1 VPARNTPRGGGRSR
15 KRRARAAARPKQE
28 SDRASVPAA
37 LGAETTPSAAD
48 TRARDRN
55 GPEGGRG
62 GERARAR
69 TRNRPAHSESALYSP
84 RGVGE
89 RPQAPWHP
97 LPLSELLIL
106 VGAIGAAI
114 GFSRGVSHGAA
125 PMFAGLAAVLA
136 GTLEFT
142 LREHLSGFRS
152 HTIIIAVLAVAVF
165 HSAVALGVA
174 AFTTVPRALNVGL
187 VALDIALFAVLFK
200 FLRARFLDARRERV
214 FAGGR

>member
-1 VPARNTPRGGGRSR
+1 MPARNSPRGRARSR
-15 KRRARAAARPKQE
+15 KRRARSQQ
-28 SDRASVPAA
+28 
-37 LGAETTPSAAD
+37 
-48 TRARDRN
+48 
-55 GPEGGRG
+55 GRG
-62 GERARAR
+62 KAPVGATAQAPLEDGSGDVQDGGVRAATRTARSTTR
-69 TRNRPAHSESALYSP
+69 TRKAPVRESSLYSP

-125 PMFAGLAAVLA
+125 PMFAGLTAVLI

-142 LREHLSGFRS
+142 LREHLSGYRS
-152 HTIIIAVLAVAVF
+152 HAILIAVLGVAVF
-165 HSAVALGVA
+165 HSAVALSVA
-174 AFTTVPRALNVGL
+174 AFTNVPRTLNV
-187 VALDIALFAVLFK
+187 ALIAVDVALFAVLFK
-200 FLRARFLDARRERV
+200 FLRSRFLDARRERV